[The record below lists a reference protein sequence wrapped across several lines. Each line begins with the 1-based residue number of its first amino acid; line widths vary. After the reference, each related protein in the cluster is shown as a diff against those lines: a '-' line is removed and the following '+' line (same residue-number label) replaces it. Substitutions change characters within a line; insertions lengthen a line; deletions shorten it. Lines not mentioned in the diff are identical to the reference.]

1 MDRRDDLILRLTKQ
15 LVFMHNLVK
24 AAELDGYEIP
34 KDCSNK
40 IQDSHINLQ
49 IARNH
54 LYNLGMSLDV
64 HRKTTVDLEDRA

>member
-15 LVFMHNLVK
+15 LVLMHNLLK

-34 KDCSNK
+34 KDCLDKVWTSY
-40 IQDSHINLQ
+40 INLQ

-54 LYNLGMSLDV
+54 LYSLGVS
-64 HRKTTVDLEDRA
+64 LED

>member
-15 LVFMHNLVK
+15 LVLMHNLLK

-34 KDCSNK
+34 KDCLEKVQGSY
-40 IQDSHINLQ
+40 INLQ

-54 LYNLGMSLDV
+54 LYSLGMSL
-64 HRKTTVDLEDRA
+64 ED